1 MALALF
7 NCFYECKSDSLLK
20 CPDMQLPQCWEM
32 IGNMKSFIDEK
43 KIKPQFDKVHVISF
57 MGLGLTPSDC
67 IAIGYYMRMN
77 TLFVKEKSVIYFE
90 MGICSDTGMTSFMK
104 ELRKGVNT
112 KTPTQLMVNL
122 GFYNYTLG
130 NGSLLPFKD
139 LLKGQSN
146 IGTLHINTSDVSAEN
161 VTVALKSIIE
171 GLADGS
177 SCCGI
182 SIGHIAL
189 KSIHA
194 YYLALLLCF
203 YFTR

>member
-1 MALALF
+1 M
-7 NCFYECKSDSLLK
+7 
-20 CPDMQLPQCWEM
+20 
-32 IGNMKSFIDEK
+32 
-43 KIKPQFDKVHVISF
+43 
-57 MGLGLTPSDC
+57 
-67 IAIGYYMRMN
+67 
-77 TLFVKEKSVIYFE
+77 
-90 MGICSDTGMTSFMK
+90 
-104 ELRKGVNT
+104 NT

-130 NGSLLPFKD
+130 KGSLLAFKD

-194 YYLALLLCF
+194 YYLALLLYVSTSLDSLVLSSCDLQNHKRMSLF
-203 YFTR
+203 SEALKFSTIVSLSLNNCWIDDTWLNFLGKQ